1 VTPVEMWDLP
11 LRGKPLQGW
20 RRDAAFPHMLAS
32 RCIGFG
38 GSPRDVGLRAR
49 DRARRIDAIYVT
61 GGAAMP
67 LDLDGPVILA
77 RDPVFAAARAS
88 SILVPGTIG
97 VDVGQTSIKVAHG
110 DVTLRIERDL
120 SRAPMRDDVPH
131 ESFASSRASTL
142 DFLRDALA
150 PLSAWPSH
158 DVVLAL
164 PCALSPEPASCTYC
178 WHDGDPEL
186 LGVLAQSVRPK
197 RLHVLNDAEW
207 PPPPRMR
214 SARSRRDHLVLTLGF
229 GVGAAL
235 LEKTALPS

>member
-1 VTPVEMWDLP
+1 
-11 LRGKPLQGW
+11 
-20 RRDAAFPHMLAS
+20 
-32 RCIGFG
+32 
-38 GSPRDVGLRAR
+38 
-49 DRARRIDAIYVT
+49 
-61 GGAAMP
+61 MP

-197 RLHVLNDAEW
+197 RLHVLNDAELAAAAADAD
-207 PPPPRMR
+207 PRVR
-214 SARSRRDHLVLTLGF
+214 AATILVLTLGF